1 MPSFIRPAELQDM
14 LRNANWR
21 DDFMARTDRPA
32 YRRVL
37 ISTLAAIA
45 VFASLGI
52 VLAARTPV
60 AKATLTGARAA
71 TVTSTRIT
79 ILPVACSGG
88 GTSFC
93 FKPESANAAVGTPV
107 VWTNMTGIG
116 HTVSSCTSSACPGAP
131 PNTGTNT
138 FSKPIG
144 SGIGS
149 TASFTFTSPGIYIYY
164 CMIHGYVAMHGKI
177 TVFAAPRI
185 SSFAP
190 TSGPVATTVTITGLN
205 LSHARRVTFNGTVA
219 VISSDSA
226 TKIVTRVPTGAS
238 TGRIAVTTPGG
249 TATSATVFT
258 VT

>member
-1 MPSFIRPAELQDM
+1 
-14 LRNANWR
+14 
-21 DDFMARTDRPA
+21 MARTDRPA
-32 YRRVL
+32 YRRML

-45 VFASLGI
+45 VFASLGV
-52 VLAARTPV
+52 VLAGRTPV
-60 AKATLTGARAA
+60 AKATLTDARAA
-71 TVTSTRIT
+71 AVTSTKIT
-79 ILPVACSGG
+79 ILFGACSGG
-88 GTSFC
+88 GSSFC
-93 FKPESANAAVGTPV
+93 FKPESANVAVGAPV

-131 PNTGTNT
+131 ANTGSNT
-138 FSKPIG
+138 FNKSIG
-144 SGIGS
+144 APNGS

-190 TSGPVATTVTITGLN
+190 TSGPVSTTVTITGLN
-205 LSHARRVTFNGTVA
+205 LAHARRVTFNGTVA

-226 TKIVTRVPTGAS
+226 TKIVTRVPAGAS

-249 TATSATVFT
+249 TATSASAFT
-258 VT
+258 VR